1 MIQFRFIAL
10 VIIVLSIYSC
20 GNTESSDA
28 NSKEGSATKDT
39 TAIEHTDT
47 VITSQP
53 KKLLSPRKIARDNT
67 VVGEIEVDYGAPSVR
82 GRVVWGELVPYDT
95 LWRAGANE
103 TTAITFEK
111 AVSIGGVT
119 LESGTYSYFIVPSKE
134 DKWTIII
141 NTKWHKDKHDMWG
154 TYGYDEANDVV
165 RVKVEP
171 NWREDAIE
179 VLNYSVEQDGSIIMH
194 WEKVSLSLPV
204 SVASE

>member
-20 GNTESSDA
+20 GNTESS
-28 NSKEGSATKDT
+28 NSNSEEASPTKDT

-53 KKLLSPRKIARDNT
+53 KKLLSPRKIARGNT

-82 GRVVWGELVPYDT
+82 GRKIWGELVPYDS

-103 TTAITFEK
+103 TTAITFENN
-111 AVSIGGVT
+111 VSIGGT
-119 LESGTYSYFIVPSKE
+119 NLQAGTYGFFVYPTDSG
-134 DKWTIII
+134 KWTIIL

-154 TYGYDEANDVV
+154 TYGYNPEHDVLRYDV
-165 RVKVEP
+165 TPIKNNSQQETLLYEISNNASIQLIWDSLTVE
-171 NWREDAIE
+171 
-179 VLNYSVEQDGSIIMH
+179 V
-194 WEKVSLSLPV
+194 PV
-204 SVASE
+204 HQAK